1 MDCIS
6 DKIPLLIQEYN
17 DSMKSPVFNGLSQS
31 KDNQL
36 KKAYKIRFQFQMSSY
51 PLVPNLPQ
59 QSCWS
64 ISGVYWEWIVNFLFE
79 SHAQIV

>member
-6 DKIPLLIQEYN
+6 DKIPLIQEYN

-36 KKAYKIRFQFQMSSY
+36 KKDLQ
-51 PLVPNLPQ
+51 N
-59 QSCWS
+59 
-64 ISGVYWEWIVNFLFE
+64 
-79 SHAQIV
+79 

>member
-36 KKAYKIRFQFQMSSY
+36 KRPTKLDSNFKCPPILLFQICHNNHAGQF
-51 PLVPNLPQ
+51 LVSTENELSTFFLNLM
-59 QSCWS
+59 
-64 ISGVYWEWIVNFLFE
+64 LK
-79 SHAQIV
+79 

>member
-36 KKAYKIRFQFQMSSY
+36 KKDLQ
-51 PLVPNLPQ
+51 N
-59 QSCWS
+59 
-64 ISGVYWEWIVNFLFE
+64 
-79 SHAQIV
+79 